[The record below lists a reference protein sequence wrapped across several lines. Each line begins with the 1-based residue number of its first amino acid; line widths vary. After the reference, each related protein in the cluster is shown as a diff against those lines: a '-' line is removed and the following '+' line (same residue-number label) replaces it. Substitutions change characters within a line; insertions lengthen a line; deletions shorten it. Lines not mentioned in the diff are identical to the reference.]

1 MEFQSNNAVASTSID
16 TFDFPSGHTTKE
28 TSTSP
33 KPLIRYISIEGNIG
47 AGKSTLFEN
56 IQKFIGEYNMNTDNH
71 IVFIREPVDIWE
83 KVTENN
89 KPILELFYENPKVY
103 ASMFQTMV
111 LASQI
116 KLIQETIQNNPQCTT
131 IISERSLE
139 SGHYLFTKMLVDDG
153 FMRPIEYQIYK
164 LLFET
169 QMHETLKKNGVSGK
183 ADTILYLDIEPTVCS
198 QRIKIRSRKGEES
211 ITLEYLQKC
220 EMYYKKW
227 LFGNS
232 VDECANTD
240 TGPVVVQSKQNV
252 IRIFDN
258 ADVEKIVGMLL

>member
-1 MEFQSNNAVASTSID
+1 M
-16 TFDFPSGHTTKE
+16 TKKD

-33 KPLIRYISIEGNIG
+33 EPSIRYISIEGNIG

-56 IQKFIGEYNMNTDNH
+56 IQQYIRQYNMNTDNH

-89 KPILELFYENPKVY
+89 KTILELFYENPKVY

-116 KLIQETIQNNPQCTT
+116 KLIQETVQSNPQCKT

-169 QMHETLKKNGVSGK
+169 QMHETLKQNGVSGM

-198 QRIKIRSRKGEES
+198 QRIKKRSRKGEES

-220 EMYYKKW
+220 EVYYKKW

-232 VDECANTD
+232 PYDIEHLD
-240 TGPVVVQSKQNV
+240 DVVQSKQNV

-258 ADVEKIVGMLL
+258 TDIEKIVGMLL